1 MFPTHGAGAS
11 RYNSLACA
19 RESLDDRRVVRPNTV
34 IEWRLCSRR
43 CIEMTIPPPS
53 STPFHSACAVPE
65 SVEVPGSLSP
75 HPRLEGNAPSCPG
88 TRSSSGAVEQRDD
101 ARYRDVPDPR
111 RRCVSIQLPRVRSRV
126 TRRPACG
133 APEYGHRVARWSNA
147 TTRGIEMTIPPPG
160 FLPPTHQLWQNVVFV
175 SRVLVKNLQICT
187 RIFSRGDGMAH
198 AKTRRTRRRAGFSVG
213 APPRGRP
220 PPQTRKQTR
229 ADTGVCVR
237 DAHDA
242 LQNG

>member
-1 MFPTHGAGAS
+1 MVKIARSPRKHHGGRHCERTAARCIETTGGLHFGRAVSPRQPTCWQTRTTARCIAMTPNNGAGAS

-34 IEWRLCSRR
+34 IEWRLRSRR
-43 CIEMTIPPPS
+43 CIEMTVPPPS
-53 STPFHSACAVPE
+53 SAPFHSACAVPE
-65 SVEVPGSLSP
+65 PARRAEILRAVRKRARSLSLSK
-75 HPRLEGNAPSCPG
+75 RRAPNL
-88 TRSSSGAVEQRDD
+88 
-101 ARYRDVPDPR
+101 
-111 RRCVSIQLPRVRSRV
+111 SI
-126 TRRPACG
+126 
-133 APEYGHRVARWSNA
+133 
-147 TTRGIEMTIPPPG
+147 
-160 FLPPTHQLWQNVVFV
+160 THQLWQNVVFV
-175 SRVLVKNLQICT
+175 SRVLVKKLQICT
-187 RIFSRGDGMAH
+187 RIFSRGHGMAH